1 MATFLWTGCGNK
13 SNPIV
18 ISKDTSKE
26 VNTEVVIERE
36 EIPEIEHSGDLSSI
50 FGFPVLLP
58 ENEHWIKNVEYK
70 QTDANHL
77 EVFYYDD
84 FLGGNCKLSVGKNP
98 MTFKHNNLYDELSE
112 EIWMGNTTSGQ
123 MIYVKVQH
131 FTDDNI
137 ILATWE
143 YQNYSFSIQGSV
155 AGDMTDTNVIP
166 KTALFII
173 SNFE

>member
-1 MATFLWTGCGNK
+1 
-13 SNPIV
+13 
-18 ISKDTSKE
+18 
-26 VNTEVVIERE
+26 
-36 EIPEIEHSGDLSSI
+36 
-50 FGFPVLLP
+50 
-58 ENEHWIKNVEYK
+58 
-70 QTDANHL
+70 
-77 EVFYYDD
+77 
-84 FLGGNCKLSVGKNP
+84 